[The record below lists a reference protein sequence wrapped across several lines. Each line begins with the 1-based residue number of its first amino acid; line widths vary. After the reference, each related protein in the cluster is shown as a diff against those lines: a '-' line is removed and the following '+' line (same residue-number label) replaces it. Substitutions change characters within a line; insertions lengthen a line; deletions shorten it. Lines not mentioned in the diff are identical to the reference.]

1 LPNTFLQK
9 IQFNNQQ
16 QLFIVARPF
25 LSPGPT
31 MPTQAELFSNRARE
45 CEKLAA
51 RCRHSAAKSN
61 LLKLAEYYR
70 KLSKQAAPNARLNCN
85 TAPNSTDPYSRTT
98 QSAPTTR

>member
-1 LPNTFLQK
+1 
-9 IQFNNQQ
+9 
-16 QLFIVARPF
+16 
-25 LSPGPT
+25 

-70 KLSKQAAPNARLNCN
+70 KLSKQAASNVRLNYN
-85 TAPNSTDPYSRTT
+85 TTPNSTDWYSSAT
-98 QSAPTTR
+98 QGTSPTR